1 MISSTCFGYSDLEV
15 SKFCFKVPAR
25 RNGDC
30 TSPNQGGM
38 NLKVSTC
45 NESLSLIQW
54 NRSASQSASQI
65 CTSKKA
71 CLMSPPKATGLR
83 ASFVEVAQSLRN
95 RSMKGTLC
103 CFSYNCFVRQITFS
117 FPLSL
122 IAHSL
127 HNIFFQLV
135 LD

>member
-1 MISSTCFGYSDLEV
+1 
-15 SKFCFKVPAR
+15 
-25 RNGDC
+25 
-30 TSPNQGGM
+30 
-38 NLKVSTC
+38 
-45 NESLSLIQW
+45 
-54 NRSASQSASQI
+54 
-65 CTSKKA
+65 
-71 CLMSPPKATGLR
+71 MSPPNATGLR
-83 ASFVEVAQSLRN
+83 ARFVEVAQSLRN
-95 RSMKGTLC
+95 RSMKGSMKGTLC